1 MTTKKITIAKYAT
14 LTILTLIL
22 SSSIML
28 ESTLAATPNLS
39 VPEFTIKYVDYSYDV
54 PTTYGTDPY
63 TGETIMVREGYHV
76 DNRTHEITIT
86 NQPFTPYQIGNNTV
100 LLYYDIRSKGHYG
113 NWTTDE
119 GIRVEAS
126 TSTYTVVSNKIDQ
139 NLPTNAQIDFQ
150 VRATLSYNYQTYQGD
165 WLINIETIIV
175 AQSDWSETQ
184 TIGVTPEPPE
194 VTTPTQSCTQN
205 PQTGNQLNFDWKQ
218 TTLIILSV
226 VVASL
231 VGVVIILS
239 YKLPKI
245 MKKTLKTNTNS
256 ITKTKKR
263 KG

>member
-1 MTTKKITIAKYAT
+1 MKPTSKKAIMAILVAMTV
-14 LTILTLIL
+14 
-22 SSSIML
+22 SSIIL
-28 ESTLAATPNLS
+28 AQTAYAATHTVS

-63 TGETIMVREGYHV
+63 TGETIIVRESYHV

-119 GIRVEAS
+119 GIRVQAS

-150 VRATLSYNYQTYQGD
+150 VRATLSYIYQTYQGD

-184 TIGVTPEPPE
+184 TVGVTPEPTPE
-194 VTTPTQSCTQN
+194 VTTPTQSCTQD
-205 PQTGNQLNFDWKQ
+205 PQTSNQLNFDWKQ

-231 VGVVIILS
+231 VGVVIILL